1 VVSVIS
7 LVAYKTNSETS
18 LMWLALYTYTGCPKN
33 GVLTV
38 LYGVEEITVKVRKML
53 KKFYWTYLLHW
64 RYLKVHLTGQLF
76 RNICIKLSWQLPLI
90 VHIITKYK
98 ITHYQHLIGH
108 NREFRTFG
116 NRKNYFKF
124 TTVTLQGNDVRLY
137 LCLHCIIINNNNWF
151 FGLKIFF
158 SFFFMYSCVRWNL
171 RQERFKHSV

>member
-1 VVSVIS
+1 LFQLTFI
-7 LVAYKTNSETS
+7 N
-18 LMWLALYTYTGCPKN
+18 TGCPKN

-98 ITHYQHLIGH
+98 ITHYQHLIVH

-116 NRKNYFKF
+116 NRKNYFKYAWHNYVNKRVWYLSCLSNF
-124 TTVTLQGNDVRLY
+124 KYMTPVKCLLKFSKYLEVT
-137 LCLHCIIINNNNWF
+137 H
-151 FGLKIFF
+151 
-158 SFFFMYSCVRWNL
+158 FMSL
-171 RQERFKHSV
+171 